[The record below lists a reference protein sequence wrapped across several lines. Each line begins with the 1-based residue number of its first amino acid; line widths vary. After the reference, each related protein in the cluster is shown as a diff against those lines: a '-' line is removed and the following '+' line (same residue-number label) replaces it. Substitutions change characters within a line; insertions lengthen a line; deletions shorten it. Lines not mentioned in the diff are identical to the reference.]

1 MAINDFSLRTSNDQK
16 QVAVS
21 IAVPDYAV
29 PPGNKS
35 ISNIA
40 LLS

>member
-1 MAINDFSLRTSNDQK
+1 MEYLRLF
-16 QVAVS
+16 AVS